1 MIIEFTH
8 FCLNHVNVVMIFGSN
23 DGRVGSANIWF
34 HAGTSRRSDH
44 PARPLYWR
52 SCMKAC
58 SRTGTAG
65 CYRAART
72 QGGAAVR
79 LGPDGS
85 TTTIASS
92 ADPAILGQA
101 VTFTA
106 TVSANAPGSGTP
118 AGTVTFR
125 DKNT

>member
-1 MIIEFTH
+1 MSISMRAGRGCIAIQPADLVWALLTRLSPRLTMIIEFTH

-79 LGPDGS
+79 LGP
-85 TTTIASS
+85 A
-92 ADPAILGQA
+92 
-101 VTFTA
+101 
-106 TVSANAPGSGTP
+106 
-118 AGTVTFR
+118 
-125 DKNT
+125 